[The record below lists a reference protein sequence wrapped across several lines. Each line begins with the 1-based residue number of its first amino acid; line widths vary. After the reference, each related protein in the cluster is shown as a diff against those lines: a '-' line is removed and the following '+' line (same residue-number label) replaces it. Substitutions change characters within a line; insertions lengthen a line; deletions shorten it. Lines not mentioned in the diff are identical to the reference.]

1 MSGSITRKHLN
12 KNFELPGVFA
22 SAALFLADLNITA
35 AEEGMLY
42 FDTTLNQLR
51 TFDGTSW
58 SAAGINSTSAG
69 SLDDAANI
77 GTKIT
82 VDGAMTTGIEIEA
95 TDAIISASGQLL
107 LLDNND
113 TGSDIHALEI
123 TSTSTAPA
131 IQITNSTATTDDI
144 QGTSDSWAITGQGA
158 AALASV
164 TLADDNPVNFGAAT
178 DAVIQWDQTRLALT
192 AAADSTFRIGA
203 AAFSYDVEFIGQTAV
218 TNLMKWDLDGG
229 VDSLGALIFDNVD
242 LDLGDNDVVRF
253 GDAADITV
261 TWDTAKLVFS
271 GQAANNAIHIGDAT
285 NLDLEIFGDN
295 TNDSVEF
302 DTSAEDVRFNGF
314 DLTMLDD
321 DVINFGDADDVTI
334 TWDQTNLLIEAFSDN
349 TGQIRVGSSNAID
362 FAHYGSTATKI
373 ALFDVSAALFD
384 LEGWSI
390 RIRDDDRVRF
400 GDSADGSSAD
410 ADILWDQT
418 KLVINSYGSSVQIN
432 DDVVIGTSGTDEE
445 NLTVNGNLTV
455 TGTFSLAGSFN
466 PTSLLLTDDETLG
479 FGTDSDITMVWDQTQ
494 LVFSGAANNSAI
506 HIGDATNLDF
516 IIFGDTTTD
525 AVTFDTSEELCTFN
539 GFDLYMDDDDVIAF
553 GDAQDITMTWDQ
565 TQLTFSGESADNAIH
580 IGDETNLDLVI
591 FGDTTTDAITFDTS
605 EEDVRFNGFDLTMLD
620 DDKINFGNADDVI
633 VQWDQ
638 TELAIDG
645 IASNTGISFGKNTTV
660 DVEFTGAAKDIQWDA
675 SLNLFKF
682 NDDAILGFGGTKDG
696 AADVTISWDQTEL
709 AIDAASANGTIS
721 IGKTTDTDFTFHGTT
736 ADNDVEWNSS
746 ANMLHVLDDAIIGF
760 GGAADG
766 TADFTISH
774 DSTNTKLIFSG
785 GAANTAIHIG
795 DATNL
800 DLVIFGGTTTNAVTF
815 DTDDSALHC
824 TFNGFD
830 LRLDDDDVLGFGDD
844 QDITVTWDQ
853 TQLVFS
859 GQSADNAIHIGDE
872 TNLDLVIF
880 GDTTTDAVTFDTS
893 EEDVR
898 FDGFDLTMLDDDVIN
913 FGDGNDISITWDQT
927 RLNIDGAVADKEIR
941 IGFTNNQDLIIYG
954 DSTNQSVAF
963 DTSAELVT
971 FTDFDLTM
979 TGTTDAVITCAVQ
992 DDLGGLAIPVG
1003 TTNPVAQAPASASI
1017 YFETDQT
1024 KLWVHVGGGTWKG
1037 TVLS

>member
-1 MSGSITRKHLN
+1 MAGSIVRRHLN
-12 KNFELPGVFA
+12 KNFELSGVFA
-22 SAALFLADLNITA
+22 SAAAYLVFLNKQS

-42 FDTTLNQLR
+42 FDTTENRLK
-51 TFDGTSW
+51 TYDGTSW

-82 VDGAMTTGIEIEA
+82 IDGALTSGIEIEA
-95 TDAIISASGQLL
+95 TDTFISSNGALL

-113 TGSDIHALEI
+113 TNTDIHALEI

-131 IQITNSTATTDDI
+131 IQITNDTATTDDI

-178 DAVIQWDQTRLALT
+178 DSVLQWDQTRLALT

-203 AAFSYDVEFIGQTAV
+203 AAFSYDVEFIGNTAV

-229 VDSLGALIFDNVD
+229 VNSVGALIFDNAD
-242 LDLGDNDVVRF
+242 IDMGDNDVIRF
-253 GDAADITV
+253 GDVADITV
-261 TWDTAKLVFS
+261 TWDSNKLVFS

-285 NLDLEIFGDN
+285 NLDLKIFGDS
-295 TNDSVEF
+295 TNDSVLF
-302 DTSAEDVRFNGF
+302 DTSEEDVRFNGF
-314 DLTMLDD
+314 DLTILDD
-321 DVINFGDADDVTI
+321 DLINFGDGDDVSI
-334 TWDQTNLLIEAFSDN
+334 TWDQTNLLIEADSDN
-349 TGQIRVGSSNAID
+349 TGQIRLGSTNSMDLSI
-362 FAHYGSTATKI
+362 YGSTSTKI
-373 ALFDVSAALFD
+373 ALFDVSGALLD

-565 TQLTFSGESADNAIH
+565 TQLTFSGAADNNAIH

-638 TELAIDG
+638 SELAIDG
-645 IASNTGISFGKNTTV
+645 IASNTGIVFGKNTTVDVEFTGGSADSQWDANRDMLLFNDDAIVGFGGSQDSTADVTFTWDAVELAIDGVAANTGIVFGKTTTV

-696 AADVTISWDQTEL
+696 AADATISWDQTEL
-709 AIDAASANGTIS
+709 AIDAAAANGTIS

-736 ADNDVEWNSS
+736 ADVDVEWNSS
-746 ANMLHVLDDAIIGF
+746 ANMLHVLDNAIVGF

-766 TADFTISH
+766 TADFTIAH
-774 DSTNTKLIFSG
+774 DSTNTVLVFSG
-785 GAANTAIHIG
+785 GAANT
-795 DATNL
+795 
-800 DLVIFGGTTTNAVTF
+800 
-815 DTDDSALHC
+815 
-824 TFNGFD
+824 
-830 LRLDDDDVLGFGDD
+830 
-844 QDITVTWDQ
+844 
-853 TQLVFS
+853 
-859 GQSADNAIHIGDE
+859 AIHIGDE

-893 EEDVR
+893 EETCT
-898 FDGFDLTMLDDDVIN
+898 FNGFDLLVFDDDIVS
-913 FGDGNDISITWDQT
+913 FGDDQDITITWDST
-927 RLNIDGAVADKEIR
+927 NNDLLIDGNAVDTEIK
-941 IGFTNNQDLIIYG
+941 IGKTNNQDLIIYG

-979 TGTTDAVITCAVQ
+979 SGTTDAVITCAVQ
-992 DDLGGLAIPVG
+992 DDLGGLAIP
-1003 TTNPVAQAPASASI
+1003 TSDASPVAQAPATGSI
-1017 YFETDQT
+1017 FFEGDQT
-1024 KLWVHVGGGTWKG
+1024 KLWVHIGGGTWVG